1 MKTGFVA
8 SCFDLLHAGHCLYL
22 KDARAHCDFLIAGLQ
37 IDPTVDRPNKNK
49 PVLSL
54 EERRILLESNRY
66 VDQVLLYGTEKD
78 LKEILR
84 CLRPNVRILGE
95 DYRDKHATGQE
106 FSEEIYYHGR
116 SHGWST
122 TGLRKKIYEL
132 ELKNVTPG

>member
-49 PVLSL
+49 PILSL
-54 EERRILLESNRY
+54 EERKILLESNKY
-66 VDQVLLYGTEKD
+66 VDQIILYETEED
-78 LKEILR
+78 LKEILK
-84 CLRPNVRILGE
+84 CLKPNVRILGE
-95 DYRDKHATGQE
+95 DYKEKPATGQE
-106 FSEEIYYHGR
+106 YSEEIYYHNR

-122 TGLRKKIYEL
+122 TELRKKIDRQEL
-132 ELKNVTPG
+132 DLKF